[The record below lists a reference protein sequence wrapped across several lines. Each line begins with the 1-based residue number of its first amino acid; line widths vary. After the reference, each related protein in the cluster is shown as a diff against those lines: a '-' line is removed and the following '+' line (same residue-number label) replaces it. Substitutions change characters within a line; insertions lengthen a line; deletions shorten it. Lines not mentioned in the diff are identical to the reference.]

1 MTYKQSLEYLASLNK
16 FGMNFG
22 LARIE
27 KLLELMEHPERRF
40 KTVHVTGT
48 NGKGSTTAM
57 LAAILHAAGIK
68 AAMYISP
75 HLQDYTERMV
85 INGKQINKRDFA
97 GAIAYTSKLVALM
110 VAEGWEHPT
119 EFEVLTAA
127 GFYYFA
133 VSGVEYAVIEV
144 GLGGL
149 LDSTNVIVPEVA
161 VITNVTLEHTDRC
174 GNTVVEIARH
184 KAGIIKQGVPVVTAA
199 KGEALAVIQA
209 VADELAAP
217 CFVLGQDFY
226 SELETIDPKGQ
237 TVAVVSREQGNIG
250 RFTVKLL
257 GRHQVENCA
266 VAVMTALAIA
276 QGEPRIK
283 LEAIRAGLASVVW
296 PGRFELVNSQPVA
309 VIDGAH
315 NPDSARALRLTL
327 DEVFPGKDITF
338 LLGILADKDVAG
350 ITQELVRS
358 QDAVVLVRPL
368 SDRAADPVKVAGKLT
383 AKRVETAD
391 SIEKGYINA
400 RAIAGKD
407 GVVCVAGSL
416 YLVGPARAVIRRIV

>member
-1 MTYKQSLEYLASLNK
+1 MTYKQALEYLESLNK

-22 LARIE
+22 LTRIE
-27 KLLELMEHPERRF
+27 KLLALMNNPERRF

-57 LAAILHAAGIK
+57 LAAILHAAGLK
-68 AAMYISP
+68 TAMYISP

-85 INGKQINKRDFA
+85 INGQQISKRAFA
-97 GAIAYTSKLVALM
+97 GAIAYTSNFVTAM
-110 VAEGWEHPT
+110 VADGWEHPT

-133 VSGVEYAVIEV
+133 VCGVEYAVIEV

-174 GNTVVEIARH
+174 GNTVTEIAGH
-184 KAGIIKQGVPVVTAA
+184 KAGIVKRGVPVVTAA
-199 KGEALAVIQA
+199 KGEALAVIEA
-209 VADELAAP
+209 VAADLTAR
-217 CFVLGQDFY
+217 CYVLGRDFY
-226 SELETIDPKGQ
+226 GELEAIDFKGQ
-237 TVAVVSREQGNIG
+237 TVTVISSQQGNLG
-250 RFTVKLL
+250 RFRVKLL

-266 VAVMTALAIA
+266 VAVMAALVLAE
-276 QGEPRIK
+276 GEPRITTDV
-283 LEAIRAGLASVVW
+283 IRAGLAVVEW
-296 PGRFELVNSQPVA
+296 PGRFELINSRPVA

-327 DEVFPGKDITF
+327 DEVFSGQAITF

-350 ITQELVRS
+350 ITRELVRS
-358 QDAVVLVRPL
+358 QDDVVLVRPL
-368 SDRAADPVKVAGKLT
+368 SARAADPAEVAGKLK
-383 AKRVETAD
+383 AKRVEAAD
-391 SIEKGYINA
+391 SIENGYVIA
-400 RAIAGKD
+400 RAMAGED

-416 YLVGPARAVIRRIV
+416 YLVGPARAVIRRLV